1 MFSYDPD
8 SKILKVQ
15 KIAEPEL
22 ELNLLEY
29 QLESYNTYLHGT
41 VLSDMEYLL
50 QAMRD
55 QLQVSQV
62 EAEFKVCDLHSNKY
76 KREVK
81 RQYPSYYPVKAR
93 FLIDGVYYP
102 PKCDDVEK
110 NGIEILRIPA
120 MDADGILNVDGARR
134 ILLMQLVAAERVSYA
149 ADKQTM
155 SVTTPRRNISL
166 IFDGPK
172 DVVVKYGAHAKI
184 PMHKLVRA
192 YNVKEKVYDD
202 PSKLFTS
209 AYILSAFAT
218 DAAAT
223 DEAIEDELDKL
234 KVYATYSGDDYAL
247 GKTRDAL
254 NEVLSLDR
262 AKGRILSRPVGPFAV
277 GHRVDEEV
285 LRYVHRNCIN
295 ALYVRAVPDVVGYT
309 LTQELFINFVPAGTR
324 NNARLREELPQFAAY
339 TAIPQDSA
347 VQIYLSSKE
356 TLTSEDVQFLYDIN
370 AHHVDCKR
378 SGSSSI
384 RATFEEEILG
394 NYTVRLGDVYGHNI
408 PAGRFHDEWVCFY
421 NNPTFERTDMDHLN
435 THDLIALYSLC
446 AFIRK
451 NPDENYL
458 LDKDFGLL
466 KKVRAANEIFSNA
479 MREVAPEFIRH
490 YRAAISRGIRV
501 SDLSS
506 NNFYGLT
513 SDWLGYMWKANY
525 MDSANTINPIAVVAQ
540 ANHLVS
546 DLHTQE
552 IPEKMRLLSMGFYGR
567 VCPYETPSGQKL
579 GITNTKAIGAKIKDG
594 ILATPYRRVLKNSHG
609 EIESISQ
616 EITYM
621 DAQEEAQF
629 RIGDLLSL
637 KKKGYTYLNTKV
649 MARVPASNN
658 QVTVESVDAFS
669 LDYVNAYCEQH
680 LSPTAALIPF
690 AGSDDA
696 TRITYATNML
706 KQSILVQG
714 SQIPR
719 VFTSMYR
726 KCFAHSNT
734 YVIRAKKD
742 GVVDEIP
749 LGKLSLSYTDGT
761 TEDIV
766 IQETS
771 VTNQSV
777 NFLNFHVKEGDRF
790 KKGDVLVDSAIAKE
804 GIYSPGVNLFAA
816 YLADGYN
823 YEDAIELSEFAA
835 NQFISISTE
844 TITHRV
850 HRQSNES
857 IRVGREYY
865 YRYIPENGV
874 IAQVSRQSK
883 SDARCNSKDVLRSGK
898 HSGILYQIERNQEE
912 KKSMEYNAHLL
923 AFNRLRTG
931 DKMAGR
937 HSNKGT
943 ASIIRKNSEMPCFK
957 NGRPLDILLNPC
969 GVPSRMNIGQNFEA
983 YLGFIAY
990 LLDVYVESDPFNGAT
1005 KGDIKLLMRYVWDLA
1020 NNADPKSVCRNYPM
1034 LPSDLHARAIER
1046 HAAIRDWE
1054 GCFSPDGTAM
1064 LWNPATGKYLENPV
1078 TFGVPYM
1085 LKLEHEVNHK
1095 IHARAG
1101 MLEEDYSQISKQ
1113 PTEGSARGGGQ
1124 KMGEMELSALAAY
1137 GATDFLYETC
1147 NAASD
1152 NALDRINSTL
1162 RMLNLPEFM
1171 QNGYQVPH
1179 AVEMFRYL
1187 LEVAGYKITDDEHIL
1202 PPCDAESADSRS
1214 VPDIR
1219 SILARQK
1226 EDEFIEPKSDLSD
1239 LLKGEF
1245 G

>member
-1 MFSYDPD
+1 MFSYDPGNR
-8 SKILKVQ
+8 ILKVQ
-15 KIAEPEL
+15 KIAEPDL

-29 QLESYNTYLHGT
+29 QQESYKKYVSETIF
-41 VLSDMEYLL
+41 SDMQYLL
-50 QAMRD
+50 QAM
-55 QLQVSQV
+55 QESLQVSQV
-62 EAEFKVCDLHSNKY
+62 EADFRVGSLYRGNY

-81 RQYPSYYPVKAR
+81 KQSPAYYPVYAK
-93 FLIDGVYYP
+93 FTIDGATFP
-102 PKCDDVEK
+102 NEVEVF
-110 NGIEILRIPA
+110 RIPA
-120 MDADGILNVDGARR
+120 MDDDGILNVNGDRR
-134 ILLMQLVAAERVSYA
+134 VLLMQMVAAERVSYA
-149 ADKQTM
+149 ADKQTV

-166 IFDGPK
+166 IFEGSK
-172 DVVVKYGAHAKI
+172 DVMVKYGANTKI
-184 PMHKLVRA
+184 PMHKLIRA
-192 YNVKEKVYDD
+192 YNAKEHVYDD
-202 PSKLFTS
+202 PSKLFAS
-209 AYILSAFAT
+209 AYILSAFAM
-218 DAAAT
+218 DCSAT

-234 KVYATYSGDDYAL
+234 KVYTTYSSDDYVL

-262 AKGRILSRPVGPFAV
+262 AHGRILSRPVGDFPI
-277 GHRVDEEV
+277 GRRVDGEV

-295 ALYVRAVPDVVGYT
+295 ELYVRAVPDIVGYK
-309 LTQELFINFVPAGTR
+309 LTRGLTISFVPAGTR
-324 NNARLREELPQFAAY
+324 NNERLQDALPEFSAY
-339 TAIPQDSA
+339 SAIPQDSS
-347 VQIYLSSKE
+347 VLIYMSPDE
-356 TLTSEDVQFLYDIN
+356 TLTDEDVLFLYDVG
-370 AHHVDCKR
+370 AAFVDCKR
-378 SGSSSI
+378 SGSAPI
-384 RATFEEEILG
+384 RVAFEEEIIG

-408 PAGRFHDEWVCFY
+408 PAGRFHDEWVYFY
-421 NNPTFERTDMDHLN
+421 NNPSFEKTDMSHLN
-435 THDLIALYSLC
+435 THDLMALYSLC

-451 NPDENYL
+451 TPNENFL

-466 KKVRAANEIFSNA
+466 KKVLAANELFSDA
-479 MREVAPEFIRH
+479 LREVIPKFVKK
-490 YRAAISRGIRV
+490 YKVAISKGINKN
-501 SDLSS
+501 LLTET
-506 NNFYGLT
+506 NFFGLT
-513 SDWLGYMWKANY
+513 NMWKSYLWEKNY
-525 MDSANTINPIAVVAQ
+525 LDIANTINPIAVVAQ

-546 DLHTQE
+546 NLHTEE

-567 VCPYETPSGQKL
+567 ICPYETPSGKKL

-594 ILATPYRRVLKNSHG
+594 ILTTPYRRVLKNSKG

-616 EITYM
+616 ELTYM

-637 KKKGYTYLNTKV
+637 KRAGSKYLNTKV
-649 MARVPASNN
+649 LARVPAPNN

-690 AGSDDA
+690 AGSNDA
-696 TRITYATNML
+696 VRVTYATNML

-726 KCFAHSNT
+726 RCFAHSNT

-742 GVVDEIP
+742 GWVDQIP
-749 LGKLSLSYTDGT
+749 MGKLQLTYDDGS
-761 TEDIV
+761 TEDIE
-766 IQETS
+766 ICETS

-777 NFLNFHVKEGDRF
+777 NFLNFHVKEGDHF
-790 KKGDVLVDSAIAKE
+790 KAGDVLVDSAIARE

-823 YEDAIELSEFAA
+823 YEDAVELSEYAA

-844 TITHRV
+844 TITHRM
-850 HRQSNES
+850 HRQNNES

-883 SDARCNSKDVLRSGK
+883 SDARYSSKDVLRSGK

-912 KKSMEYNAHLL
+912 KRSTEYNAHLL
-923 AFNRLRTG
+923 SFNRLRTG

-943 ASIIRKNSEMPCFK
+943 ASIIRKNSEMPCFM

-990 LLDVYVESDPFNGAT
+990 LLDVYIESDPFNGAT
-1005 KGDIKLLMRYVWDLA
+1005 KGDIKLLMHYVWDLA
-1020 NNADPKSVCRNYPM
+1020 NSENAKSVCAKYPM
-1034 LPSDLHARAIER
+1034 LPAELHARAIER
-1046 HAAIRDWE
+1046 HEAIRDWA
-1054 GCFSPDGTAM
+1054 GCFNPDGTAN
-1064 LWNPATGKYLENPV
+1064 LWNPATGKCLENAV

-1095 IHARAG
+1095 FHARAG

-1113 PTEGSARGGGQ
+1113 PTGGSARGGGQ

-1147 NAASD
+1147 NSMSD
-1152 NALDRINSTL
+1152 NVLDRINTTL
-1162 RMLNLPEFM
+1162 RMLNLPEYM
-1171 QNGYQVPH
+1171 KNGALVPY
-1179 AVEMFRYL
+1179 AVEKFRYL
-1187 LEVAGYKITDDEHIL
+1187 LEVLGYKITDDEHIL
-1202 PPCDAESADSRS
+1202 PPCDAEYASNRT

-1219 SILARQK
+1219 GILASRK
-1226 EDEFIEPKSDLSD
+1226 DSDMGGSQSGLGD

>member
-1 MFSYDPD
+1 MFSYNPD
-8 SKILKVQ
+8 SRILKVQ
-15 KIAEPEL
+15 KITEPEL

-29 QLESYNTYLHGT
+29 QQESYKKYVSST
-41 VLSDMEYLL
+41 VYSDMEYLL
-50 QAMRD
+50 QAMRE

-62 EAEFKVCDLHSNKY
+62 GATFRVGDVYCGNY

-81 RQYPSYYPVKAR
+81 KQSPSYFPVYAK
-93 FLIDGVYYP
+93 FTIDGANYP
-102 PKCDDVEK
+102 NEVEV
-110 NGIEILRIPA
+110 LRIPA
-120 MDADGILNVDGARR
+120 MDADGILNVNGARR
-134 ILLMQLVAAERVSYA
+134 ILLMQMVAAERVSYA
-149 ADKQTM
+149 ADRQTV
-155 SVTTPRRNISL
+155 SVTTPHRNISL
-166 IFDGPK
+166 IFDGTK
-172 DVVVKYGAHAKI
+172 DVMIKYGSKAKI
-184 PMHKLVRA
+184 PMHKLIRA
-192 YNVKEKVYDD
+192 YNSKEKVYDD

-209 AYILSAFAT
+209 AFILSAFAT
-218 DAAAT
+218 DAEAT
-223 DEAIEDELDKL
+223 NEAIEDELDKL
-234 KVYATYSGDDYAL
+234 KVYATYSGDEYAL

-254 NEVLSLDR
+254 NEALSLDR
-262 AKGRILSRPVGPFAV
+262 ARGRILSRAV
-277 GHRVDEEV
+277 DSFEPGKRVDDEV
-285 LRYVHRNCIN
+285 LRYVHKHCIN
-295 ALYVRAVPDVVGYT
+295 ELYVKAVPDVVGYT
-309 LTQELFINFVPAGTR
+309 LTQELVVSFVPAGTR
-324 NNARLREELPQFAAY
+324 NNARLQEELPQFAAY
-339 TAIPQDSA
+339 ASIPQDSE
-347 VQIYLSSKE
+347 VLIHMSSKE
-356 TLTSEDVQFLYDIN
+356 TLTQEDVLFLYDVG

-378 SGSSSI
+378 SGSAPI
-384 RATFEEEILG
+384 RATFEEEIVG

-408 PAGRFHDEWVCFY
+408 PSGRFHDEWVYYY
-421 NNPTFERTDMDHLN
+421 NNPTFERLDTDHLN

-451 NPDENYL
+451 NPEENYL

-466 KKVRAANEIFSNA
+466 KKVQAANEIFSNA
-479 MREVAPEFIRH
+479 MREVAPEFIRR
-490 YRAAISRGIRV
+490 YRAAISKGISRNN
-501 SDLSS
+501 LSE
-506 NNFYGLT
+506 NNFFGLT
-513 SDWLGYMWKANY
+513 NMWLSQMWNANY
-525 MDSANTINPIAVVAQ
+525 MDLANTINPIAVVAQ

-546 DLHTQE
+546 NLHTSE

-567 VCPYETPSGQKL
+567 ICPYETPSGQKL
-579 GITNTKAIGAKIKDG
+579 GITNTKAVGAKIKDG
-594 ILATPYRRVLKNSHG
+594 ILTTPYRRVLKNSKG

-621 DAQEEAQF
+621 DAQEETQF

-637 KKKGYTYLNTKV
+637 KKQGYRYLNTKV
-649 MARVPASNN
+649 MARVPAPNN
-658 QVTVESVDAFS
+658 QVTVESVDS
-669 LDYVNAYCEQH
+669 YTLDYVNAYCEQH
-680 LSPTAALIPF
+680 LSPTASLIPF

-696 TRITYATNML
+696 VRVTYATNML

-726 KCFAHSNT
+726 RCFNHSNT
-734 YVIRAKKD
+734 YVIKAKKD
-742 GVVDEIP
+742 GVVDGIP
-749 LGKLSLSYTDGT
+749 LGKLLLTYDDGT
-761 TEDIV
+761 TEDVV

-790 KKGDVLVDSAIAKE
+790 KKGEVLVDSAIARE

-823 YEDAIELSEFAA
+823 YEDAVELSEYAA

-844 TITHRV
+844 TITHRM
-850 HRQSNES
+850 HRQGNES

-883 SDARCNSKDVLRSGK
+883 SDARCNSRDVLRSGK

-912 KKSMEYNAHLL
+912 KKATEYNAHLL
-923 AFNRLRTG
+923 SFNRLRTG

-943 ASIIRKNSEMPCFK
+943 ASIIRKNSEMPCFM

-990 LLDVYVESDPFNGAT
+990 LLDVYIESDPFNGAT
-1005 KGDIKLLMRYVWDLA
+1005 KGDIKLLMHYVWDLA
-1020 NNADPKSVCRNYPM
+1020 NSVNPKSVCSKYPM
-1034 LPSDLHARAIER
+1034 LPSALHTQAISR
-1046 HAAIRDWE
+1046 HEAIRDWE
-1054 GCFSPDGTAM
+1054 GCFNPDGTAN
-1064 LWNPATGKYLENPV
+1064 LWNPATGMCLENAV

-1095 IHARAG
+1095 FHARAG
-1101 MLEEDYSQISKQ
+1101 MLEEDYSQITKQ

-1124 KMGEMELSALAAY
+1124 KMGEMELCAYAAY

-1147 NAASD
+1147 NSSSD
-1152 NALDRINSTL
+1152 NVLGRVNTTL
-1162 RMLNLPEFM
+1162 SMLNLPEYM
-1171 QNGYQVPH
+1171 KNGDLVPH
-1179 AVEMFRYL
+1179 SVEMFRYL
-1187 LEVAGYKITDDEHIL
+1187 LEVLGYKLSDDERVL
-1202 PPCDAESADSRS
+1202 PPCDAEYADSRT

-1219 SILARQK
+1219 GILARK
-1226 EDEFIEPKSDLSD
+1226 DSEERSGDTGGLSSI
-1239 LLKGEF
+1239 LRGEF